1 MKRFIKPLVFLLALS
16 LIIIPINPTVS
27 YAADDDIVVEINKEN
42 FPDPVFRNFLL
53 NGSHYVWDEDDNQIE
68 VVYDANKDGF
78 LSEGEIAN
86 MKQLLTAETY
96 IKDLKGV
103 EYLTSLIEID
113 CQRSSLNYMDL
124 TSNTELL
131 ILNCYKCDLKGAL
144 DLSKNTKLE
153 GAACHNNRELTSIDV
168 SGCTELTSLTC
179 DSTGVTELDLSNNPK
194 LQSVSFADTG
204 MTKIDLRNNPEL
216 AMISAYNT
224 DITHLDLSANPKLEF
239 LDASNCK
246 LGFLDLSANP
256 NMLYL
261 NLSNNP
267 LGWVN
272 IGNNPSL
279 EFYIDDSTISIE
291 VPADS
296 FDMTKYIPG
305 IDTEKVSIVSGASL
319 QGNIVSDYSF
329 DTPIVYTY
337 DCGTS
342 SAGAEVLTVTAVLT
356 QAQSDDTETEV
367 APPAKNPEDQQTQD
381 DSDKKASDKKA
392 NKNSAKKSAKKSD
405 KSTDKKAKTSAKN
418 PKTGDESNLTL
429 WVILFILT
437 GSILAAALIKRRR
450 S

>member
-1 MKRFIKPLVFLLALS
+1 MKIIAKALVFLLAVS
-16 LIIIPINPTVS
+16 LIIIPCDPTVS

-53 NGSHYVWDEDDNQIE
+53 NGSHYVWDEDNNQIE

-78 LSEGEIAN
+78 LSKGEIAN
-86 MKQLLTAETY
+86 MKQLLTAESY
-96 IKDLKGV
+96 IRDLKGV

-124 TSNTELL
+124 TTNTELL
-131 ILNCYKCDLKGAL
+131 ILNCYKCDLKGEL

-168 SGCTELTSLTC
+168 SGCAELNSLNC

-194 LQSVSFADTG
+194 LHSVSFADTG

-224 DITHLDLSANPKLEF
+224 DITHLDLSANPKLEY

-246 LGFLDLSANP
+246 LRFLDLSTNP

-272 IGNNPSL
+272 IGNNPLL
-279 EFYIDDSTISIE
+279 ECYIDDSTISID

-296 FDMTKYIPG
+296 FDITKYIPS
-305 IDTEKVSIVSGASL
+305 IDTEKVTIVSGASL
-319 QGNIVSDYSF
+319 QGNIVSGYSF
-329 DTPIVYTY
+329 DTPMVYTY

-342 SAGAEVLTVTAVLT
+342 SNGQEILTVTVDLTNAAAEEEVLPPSAGLES
-356 QAQSDDTETEV
+356 QNPQNEQSNTPADD
-367 APPAKNPEDQQTQD
+367 QD
-381 DSDKKASDKKA
+381 KDAS
-392 NKNSAKKSAKKSD
+392 
-405 KSTDKKAKTSAKN
+405 N
-418 PKTGDESNLTL
+418 PKTGDGSNLAL
-429 WVILFILT
+429 WLILFILT
-437 GSILAAALIKRRR
+437 GTILATAFIKRKR